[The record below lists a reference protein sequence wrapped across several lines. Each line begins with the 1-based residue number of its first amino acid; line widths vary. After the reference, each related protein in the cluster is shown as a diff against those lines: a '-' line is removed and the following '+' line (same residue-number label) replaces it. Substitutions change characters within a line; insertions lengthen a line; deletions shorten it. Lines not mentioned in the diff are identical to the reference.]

1 MLSRPQP
8 REGRLQAQDRP
19 DALTGWRSD
28 RIALAFGLLVFG
40 LHALCAGRYDAF
52 RDELYFIVCGR
63 HPDFGY
69 ADQPPVVPLLA
80 AGFYGLGHSV
90 WMLRVPAILACGA
103 LAFLSVRFA
112 RLLGGGAV
120 AGAVAAVSV
129 SIAPML
135 MGMVATLN
143 TTAFD
148 PLAWTAIAY
157 GLVYAIKT
165 GDQRALVLCGVIAGV
180 DLEIKYALIFWGV
193 SLIVGLALTPERR
206 LFTRQA
212 LWWGAGATALIALPS
227 FVWQAAHGF
236 PFRELAAAAR
246 DKNADIPATAF
257 LLNQVIIM
265 NPVLAPVWLSGVSAP
280 FVIPRLRP
288 YRFVSIAFVTCLAL
302 VIATHGKDYYS
313 AAAYP
318 VMFIF
323 GAVAIAAWA
332 TSASRS
338 VALATGAVVAT
349 AFSAAA
355 APLALP
361 VLPVPMLKA
370 YVQRLPIQP
379 QQQEKSFHGTLLPQ
393 VFADQLGWRDFASQ
407 VGRAWAKLPAS
418 ERARTSIKT
427 DNYGEAAALD
437 VYGEAA
443 GLPPALTGHNQYFL
457 WGPRGQRPVN
467 LLVVQNHP
475 ERLSPY
481 CQETTILGATYS
493 PDAMA
498 YENDKAI
505 VFCLGLK
512 IDIRSIWPDLKNF
525 S

>member
-1 MLSRPQP
+1 MRAS
-8 REGRLQAQDRP
+8 DRQEP
-19 DALTGWRSD
+19 LTGWRSD
-28 RIALAFGLLVFG
+28 RVALAFGLLAFG
-40 LHALCAGRYDAF
+40 FHALFAGRYDVF
-52 RDELYFIVCGR
+52 RDELYFIVCGWR
-63 HPDFGY
+63 PDFGY

-80 AGFYGLGHSV
+80 AGLYGLGQSV
-90 WMLRVPAILACGA
+90 WMLRLPAIFASGA
-103 LAFLSVRFA
+103 LAWLAVRFA

-129 SIAPML
+129 TLAPML
-135 MGMVATLN
+135 MGMAATLN

-157 GLVYAIKT
+157 GLVYAIRT
-165 GDQRALVLCGVIAGV
+165 EDMRALVLCGVIAGV
-180 DLEIKYALIFWGV
+180 DLEIKYAMVFWGV
-193 SLIVGLALTPERR
+193 SLLAGLGLTPERR
-206 LFTRQA
+206 LLTRKA
-212 LWWGAGATALIALPS
+212 LWWGAGAAALIALPS

-236 PFRELAAAAR
+236 PFKELAAAAK
-246 DKNADIPATAF
+246 DKNADIPAPAF
-257 LLNQVIIM
+257 LLNQIIIM
-265 NPVLAPVWLSGVSAP
+265 NPALAPVWLSGVAAP
-280 FVIPRLRP
+280 FMIPRLRP
-288 YRFVSIAFVTCLAL
+288 YRFAAIAFVTCLAL
-302 VIATHGKDYYS
+302 VIATHGKDYYP

-323 GAVAIAAWA
+323 GAVAIQDWA
-332 TSASRS
+332 TSAPRS
-338 VALATGAVVAT
+338 LALIAGVVAAT

-361 VLPVPMLKA
+361 VLPVAALKA
-370 YVQRLPIQP
+370 YIKSLPVQP

-407 VGRAWAKLPAS
+407 VARAWATIPAS
-418 ERARTSIKT
+418 ERGRTAIKV

-437 VYGEAA
+437 VYGTGA
-443 GLPPALTGHNQYFL
+443 GLPPALSGHNQYFL
-457 WGPRGQRPVN
+457 WGLRGQSPVN
-467 LLVVQNHP
+467 LLVIQNHP

-481 CQETTILGATYS
+481 CEETTILGATYS

-505 VFCLGLK
+505 VFCRRLK
-512 IDIRSIWPDLKNF
+512 IDIRTIWPDLKNF